1 MLRSCFT
8 GRDFVLQMIGSDGC
22 TMNVRNTTEAVKLDV
37 TKRLHF
43 MICVFYRNHKE
54 KEDLAKWSND

>member
-1 MLRSCFT
+1 M
-8 GRDFVLQMIGSDGC
+8 QMIGGDGC

-43 MICVFYRNHKE
+43 MICVLYCNHKG